1 MTKDIKYH
9 GLPTKDE
16 ISETA
21 VGNSNPLWVTLYTID
36 RQVDRQID
44 RQIDIQI
51 DRQIERQIDRYI
63 YRTISR

>member
-36 RQVDRQID
+36 R
-44 RQIDIQI
+44 
-51 DRQIERQIDRYI
+51 
-63 YRTISR
+63 